1 MNVSLKAINYI
12 LDISD
17 DKKDMID
24 GLISALTPIGAAFG
38 AVGSG
43 PLLQILSR
51 KQSLIFTDILG
62 MCGLGISLISNLY
75 VLFIARFIIG
85 VAVGLNSSLVPLY
98 IKEYT
103 PLSLSGSM
111 GSMN

>member
-1 MNVSLKAINYI
+1 ML
-12 LDISD
+12 
-17 DKKDMID
+17 
-24 GLISALTPIGAAFG
+24 ALTPIGAAVG

-43 PLLQILSR
+43 PLLQLLSR
-51 KQSLIFTDILG
+51 KQSLIFTDVVS
-62 MCGLGISLISNLY
+62 MVGLGVSLISNLY
-75 VLFIARFIIG
+75 SLYIARFIIG